1 MEDLHLHSLAID
13 CRAATELARRQRL
26 IGDRDSRDDGYLTHA
41 VLAAALGESAPR
53 PFALEHELDPTRV
66 AEGDATVMSYSALS
80 LDELMQRADE
90 EHGRIIAWHRSRSL
104 AVPRIEAGQTVAFTA
119 RVAPIVRSRAAS
131 PDRDGH
137 GRGHSREMDAF
148 LAECIR
154 VGRDVEVSREAVYRG
169 WLQRQIGDAADVH
182 RFELRDSR
190 RAVAMRRGYR
200 GQEHRERHYMSL
212 STAVMR
218 GSLLVRDE
226 RAFRAVMTRGLGRHR
241 SFGLGMM
248 LVGEMALP
256 ARTK

>member
-1 MEDLHLHSLAID
+1 MEDLCLHSLAVDI
-13 CRAATELARRQRL
+13 RAATELARRQRL
-26 IGDRDSRDDGYLTHA
+26 IGDRDSRDDGYMTHA

-53 PFALEHELDPTRV
+53 PFVLEHELDPARV
-66 AEGDATVMSYSALS
+66 VDRDATVLAYSSLS
-80 LDELMQRADE
+80 LDELMQVADE
-90 EHGRIIAWHRSRSL
+90 EYGRIISWERSR
-104 AVPRIEAGQTVAFTA
+104 AVVVPDVEAGAVVPFTT

-131 PDRDGH
+131 PDREGH
-137 GRGHSREMDAF
+137 GRGHGREMDAF

-154 VGRDVEVSREAVYRG
+154 VGRDVKVSREAVYRD
-169 WLQRQIGDAADVH
+169 WLQRQLGDAADVH

-212 STAVMR
+212 STAIMR

-248 LVGEMALP
+248 LVGEIALR
-256 ARTK
+256 ARA